1 MRPSPPDQGE
11 SNINLQRADAMGITG
26 LKGTISS
33 DDWAYTTAAEA
44 QLVLLSIFNEQFRAY
59 FARDE
64 PNLKNAWITA
74 EKADSND
81 VSLSI
86 FGNSRISY
94 SALGRRHPVNG
105 YNPAEFYFSRR
116 LYLYKGMFRFK
127 YEVGSQPS

>member
-74 EKADSND
+74 EKADSNECVVID
-81 VSLSI
+81 FREFENFIL
-86 FGNSRISY
+86 R
-94 SALGRRHPVNG
+94 AR
-105 YNPAEFYFSRR
+105 PAAS
-116 LYLYKGMFRFK
+116 G
-127 YEVGSQPS
+127 